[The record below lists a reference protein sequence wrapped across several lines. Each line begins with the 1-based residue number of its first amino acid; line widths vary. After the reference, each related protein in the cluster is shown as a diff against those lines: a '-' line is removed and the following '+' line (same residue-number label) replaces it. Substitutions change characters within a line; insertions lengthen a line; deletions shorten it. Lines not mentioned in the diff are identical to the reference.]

1 MAFSRRVSLVGIVGA
16 GMLFAVAC
24 ADDGDAIS
32 AGPNTNAGEGGEATG
47 GGGRASASG
56 SSSGGAG
63 GLVVGGHAGTTYAG
77 SGGEAGEMT
86 GGAGEGGMP
95 PTAGTS
101 TGGEGGVPAA
111 AGQSGSG
118 AGTAGSVGMAG
129 GSAGTA
135 GASGSGGSGGASSS
149 KAAQCFDECSTN
161 DDCTLKVGST
171 PYVCNQTTHLCQNP
185 ALACKADADCLP
197 AISSWT
203 TTCVEHSD
211 CFDGFE
217 ECVKSQDQG
226 YCASLSDP
234 AFPDDPCLSGVPMTL
249 PKYDGTGDIEVCGS
263 PDPRCY
269 NESCVAGCADDNSLG
284 CGNGTGQT
292 CSQTSGH
299 CECQDG
305 SECTSGVC
313 GDDSLCAQCLSK
325 DDCPA
330 SPYQNATVTC
340 K

>member
-24 ADDGDAIS
+24 ADDGDAIN
-32 AGPNTNAGEGGEATG
+32 AGPNANAGEGGEATG
-47 GGGRASASG
+47 GGGRASVAG

-63 GLVVGGHAGTTYAG
+63 GLVVGGHAGTTHAG
-77 SGGEAGEMT
+77 SGGGGGEPP
-86 GGAGEGGMP
+86 GGAGEGNTP

-101 TGGEGGVPAA
+101 TGGAGGVPGT
-111 AGQSGSG
+111 AGQSGGG
-118 AGTAGSVGMAG
+118 ADTAGSVGMAG
-129 GSAGTA
+129 
-135 GASGSGGSGGASSS
+135 SGGASSS
-149 KAAQCFDECSTN
+149 NAAQCFNECSVN
-161 DDCTLKVGST
+161 DDCKLKVGNT

-185 ALACKADADCLP
+185 ALACDADADCLP
-197 AISSWT
+197 TISSWT

-217 ECVKSQDQG
+217 ECVKWQDQG

-234 AFPDDPCLSGVPMTL
+234 INFPDAPCLSGVPMTL

-263 PDPRCY
+263 ADPRCY

-284 CGNGTGQT
+284 CGNGKGET

-305 SECTSGVC
+305 SQCTSGVC